1 MADETK
7 IEVSEPVEAAEKPSE
22 PSSPVEALS
31 GHPEGAVLESGEKVV
46 GSYDDIGELI
56 GWHKEPA
63 KEK

>member
-7 IEVSEPVEAAEKPSE
+7 IEVSEPVEPKVTD
-22 PSSPVEALS
+22 PVEALA
-31 GHPEGAVLESGEKVV
+31 GHPEGTVLPDGEKVV
-46 GSYDDIGELI
+46 GSYNDEGELI